1 MIITQIIEWIK
12 AGEKRKVSEIY
23 IKPMLRVENRKLT
36 LYILL
41 LFNTGFHMKAGSGKK
56 NKKSWLLC
64 YGK

>member
-23 IKPMLRVENRKLT
+23 ITHATRRNRKLT

-41 LFNTGFHMKAGSGKK
+41 LFTTG
-56 NKKSWLLC
+56 
-64 YGK
+64 